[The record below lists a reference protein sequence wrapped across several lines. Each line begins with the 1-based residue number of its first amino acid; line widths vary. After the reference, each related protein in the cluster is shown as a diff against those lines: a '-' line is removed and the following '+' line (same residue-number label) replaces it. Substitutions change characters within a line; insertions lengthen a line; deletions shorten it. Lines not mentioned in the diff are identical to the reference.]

1 MVREGGPS
9 QVGIESTI
17 SGVSRVNQGIAPWR
31 LRPGHISS
39 AQIAEVLGVEP
50 GRPDAAAPQVSGS
63 LKAHYAPHTP
73 LLVLPLDRLLARADD
88 VVVGRTAAVV
98 FNATGV
104 PAVPGVD
111 RSEEHT
117 FELQSLMR
125 ISYAVFCL
133 EKT

>member
-9 QVGIESTI
+9 QVGIESTLI
-17 SGVSRVNQGIAPWR
+17 DVSRVNQGIAPVL

-73 LLVLPLDRLLARADD
+73 LLVLPL
-88 VVVGRTAAVV
+88 
-98 FNATGV
+98 
-104 PAVPGVD
+104 
-111 RSEEHT
+111 RSEAQT
-117 FELQSLMR
+117 SALQSLMR
-125 ISYAVFCL
+125 TSNAVFCL
-133 EKT
+133 QKTPKL